1 MKIMPDFGQILER
14 VFSDQDILPADV
26 PQLDLYMDQVLS
38 LFDQH
43 LSADKRNP
51 SDKLLTKTMVNNYV
65 KEGLITPVRGKKY
78 TRQQIMQLLC
88 VYHLK
93 QNLRLSDVKAL
104 TGRADVDFEAC
115 YAHLLE
121 DKTRIRD
128 SIPPMLDAF
137 VPSDVDDPNGRL
149 MLCLAL
155 SEIASYLRRL
165 CESMID
171 GIEEQTGGK

>member
-1 MKIMPDFGQILER
+1 MPDFGDIIDR

-65 KEGLITPVRGKKY
+65 KEGLMTPVRGKKY

-93 QNLRLSDVKAL
+93 QNLRLSD
-104 TGRADVDFEAC
+104 DVDVGAC

-121 DKTRIRD
+121 DKTKIRE
-128 SIPPMLDAF
+128 SVPPMLDAF
-137 VPSDVDDPNGRL
+137 LPYDSDDPNGRL

-165 CESMID
+165 CESVID
-171 GIEEQTGGK
+171 AIDEQTGGK